1 MTIKDIVINV
11 SNLLWTD
18 EVKKGWV
25 NRSAFVVQDV
35 SSPDAAGVIG
45 NGPTG
50 YFDIYCG
57 SERIEYVLIG
67 CPVYLAAITEDGR
80 YRMER
85 VEKYIKERDGEPVLD
100 VLDLPDQINGM
111 DFQKARGFHNTPWDR
126 SFNHPRDHVPF
137 HTEKDNSGL
146 WTIEGWSTVTFVIG
160 ASSAGK
166 SFFIGKNFQD
176 RGYAILDVFDY
187 QQRAWKLPTPER
199 LSAWGSAYQAN
210 KWLEEDIVGLVRQGN
225 NVVVEQTF
233 LRALRR
239 IDCIDAIHKISRYIQ
254 CDVYVI
260 MPSEEQLWKNCVK
273 RCGDKEGAAEREFES
288 YKRQVA
294 ETFEFP
300 DPAEGFSRIFVVS
313 DEGIIRQEDSTGNW
327 TIREKARAEL
337 QEDAA
342 RFAMELEIVR
352 QRQRRLAEAG
362 RICSGQ
368 KDPPL
373 DAAECGQ

>member
-1 MTIKDIVINV
+1 MTLKDIVINV
-11 SNLLWTD
+11 SNLIWTD

-35 SSPDAAGVIG
+35 SSPDAASVIG

-57 SERIEYVLIG
+57 SERIEYALIG
-67 CPVYLAAITEDGR
+67 CPVYLAAITENGR
-80 YRMER
+80 YCLER

-111 DFQKARGFHNTPWDR
+111 DFQKARGFRNTPWDR
-126 SFNHPRDHVPF
+126 SFNRPRDHVAF

-146 WTIEGWSTVTFVIG
+146 WTMEGWSTVTFVIG

-166 SFFIGKNFQD
+166 SCFIEKNFKD
-176 RGYAILDVFDY
+176 CGYAILDVFDY
-187 QQRAWKLPTPER
+187 QQRAWKLPDRER
-199 LSAWGSAYQAN
+199 LSDWGAAYQAN
-210 KWLEEDIVGLVRQGN
+210 KWLEEDIVRLVRQGN

-239 IDCIDAIHKISRYIQ
+239 IDCNDAIDKISRHIQ

-273 RCGDKEGAAEREFES
+273 RWGDKEGAAEREFES
-288 YKRQVA
+288 YKHQVA

-313 DEGIIRQEDSTGNW
+313 DEGIIRQEDSMGNW

-337 QEDAA
+337 QKDAK
-342 RFAMELEIVR
+342 RFASELEAVR
-352 QRQRRLAEAG
+352 RRQRRLAEAG
-362 RICSGQ
+362 ETYSGQ
-368 KDPPL
+368 KYPHE
-373 DAAECGQ
+373 DAAGCGQ